1 MTEEK
6 EEMLNMIVPMMA
18 NVFSLSDDAFDIVK
32 EYGKKKP
39 FSVHERSIASVGVIQ
54 MEVDGAI
61 KVGDFVK
68 IKEGKTLKK
77 AKSNE
82 NAIIGQALED
92 NTKGKKEIYC
102 FISKEYKND

>member
-6 EEMLNMIVPMMA
+6 EKMLNMIIPMMA
-18 NVFSLSDDAFDIVK
+18 NVFSLSDDAFEIVK
-32 EYGKKKP
+32 EYGKEKP
-39 FSVHERSIASVGVIQ
+39 FSMHERSYSSVGVIQ

-61 KVGDFVK
+61 KVGDYVK
-68 IKEGKTLKK
+68 IKDGKTLKK

-82 NAIIGQALED
+82 KTIIGQALED

-102 FISKEYKND
+102 FISKEYNND